1 MWCDTIHF
9 SNNGLPI
16 IKIAELKNGITPQ
29 TNYTEQSFSATVKLH
44 YDDLLFAWSG
54 NPDTSID
61 IFRYRL
67 ENGWLNQH
75 IFKVEPFIN
84 KDYFYYLM
92 KSLKPTFV
100 HIASNKQTTGL
111 GHVTISDLKR
121 LEVCLH
127 NEAEQQHIVDIL
139 GSIDDKIEYL
149 DNFIKKLEYDGELLF
164 KSVFENKDVEKK
176 MIELSSIATF
186 SNGYSYSGE
195 ELCELS
201 DVGLVTIKNFE
212 RNGGFKLDGFK
223 PLKVLGKI
231 KPSMYAKKGELLVAH
246 TDLTQ
251 NADIIGNPILLLNL
265 STFDKAIISMDL
277 VKVESN
283 IIAKELMYFILKSS
297 NFKAHALGYCSG
309 TTVLHLSK
317 KALQEYVF
325 DMPNDKKIIADLTN
339 KLKVIFERISVSI
352 EEVKKLKALKDLYL
366 QKFFG

>member
-1 MWCDTIHF
+1 M
-9 SNNGLPI
+9 
-16 IKIAELKNGITPQ
+16 
-29 TNYTEQSFSATVKLH
+29 
-44 YDDLLFAWSG
+44 
-54 NPDTSID
+54 
-61 IFRYRL
+61 
-67 ENGWLNQH
+67 
-75 IFKVEPFIN
+75 
-84 KDYFYYLM
+84 
-92 KSLKPTFV
+92 
-100 HIASNKQTTGL
+100 
-111 GHVTISDLKR
+111 
-121 LEVCLH
+121 
-127 NEAEQQHIVDIL
+127 VDIL